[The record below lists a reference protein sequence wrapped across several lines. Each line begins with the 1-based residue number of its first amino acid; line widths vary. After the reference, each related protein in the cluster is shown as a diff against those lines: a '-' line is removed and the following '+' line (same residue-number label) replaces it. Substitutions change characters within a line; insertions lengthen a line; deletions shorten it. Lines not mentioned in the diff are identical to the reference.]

1 VSQTSST
8 ARLLLVVS
16 ESTAQTRAAAERF
29 NLEETVDPA
38 APPGIVWIIDR
49 AQYASMQRQ
58 GTAQWN

>member
-38 APPGIVWIIDR
+38 APPGTAWIIAR
-49 AQYASMQRQ
+49 EQYASTKRKS
-58 GTAQWN
+58 TAHLN